1 MVKFKEESI
10 QTLLGAFA
18 GMSEN
23 YVHAL
28 STDSAGSRALEAF
41 LASATVPQKAKFR
54 LVDRVTGKRLVLRR
68 EQKKIWNF
76 LGPMC
81 PTLEPRLRPD
91 FVMIAC
97 PGLEHVT
104 LQVCTTTPWDLRA
117 REPPYLQ
124 TRASVREHEHA
135 AKN

>member
-41 LASATVPQKAKFR
+41 LASGTVPQKAKFR
-54 LVDRVTGKRLVLRR
+54 LVDRVTGKSRFTSKFAIISRV
-68 EQKKIWNF
+68 F
-76 LGPMC
+76 A
-81 PTLEPRLRPD
+81 PD
-91 FVMIAC
+91 SCVPNA
-97 PGLEHVT
+97 T
-104 LQVCTTTPWDLRA
+104 
-117 REPPYLQ
+117 
-124 TRASVREHEHA
+124 
-135 AKN
+135 

>member
-41 LASATVPQKAKFR
+41 LASGTVPQKAKFR
-54 LVDRVTGKRLVLRR
+54 LVDRVTGKRCVLRR
-68 EQKKIWNF
+68 KQKKIWNF
-76 LGPMC
+76 LGHMC
-81 PTLEPRLRPD
+81 LTLAPHLHPD
-91 FVMIAC
+91 FGMISC
-97 PGLEHVT
+97 PG
-104 LQVCTTTPWDLRA
+104 PK
-117 REPPYLQ
+117 P
-124 TRASVREHEHA
+124 
-135 AKN
+135 